1 MILNVSRSSGK
12 KKIETTPS
20 VSGSLTY
27 TGKAQSPTWVNYNS
41 EQLIISGTTSAT
53 NAGTYQAAFTPAANY
68 KWSDNSTGARF
79 VTWTIEKA
87 AGSLSLSASSGTIIG
102 KNDTLTFTVTRAGDG
117 EISVSSSDTSYATAS
132 ISGTTVTVTPQGY
145 GTATITV
152 SVAADTNHTAP
163 DNKTYSVTVDYRY
176 LYNNG
181 TEYTDF
187 TGAFQA
193 MARTLEPGTG
203 GSKAPGISKGTSSIT
218 VKQNG
223 NSTGTEGLGGVAYWV
238 NQIDLTNY
246 STLRVSGSFKG
257 NSWSG
262 IGVWSSMSGY
272 VWDNQAAN
280 SFTAGTIDISDLSGK
295 YYIGFWVYYKG
306 TSLSFSSVRLE

>member
-1 MILNVSRSSGK
+1 MILNVSRASGK
-12 KKIETTPS
+12 KKIETVPS
-20 VSGSLTY
+20 VSGTLTY

-41 EQLIISGTTSAT
+41 EQLAISGTTSAT
-53 NAGTYQAAFTPAANY
+53 NAGTYQAAFTPTAKY
-68 KWSDNSTGARF
+68 KWSDNSTGAKF
-79 VTWTIEKA
+79 VTWTIGKA

-102 KNDTLTFTVTRAGDG
+102 KNNTLTFTVTRAGDG
-117 EISVSSSDTSYATAS
+117 KISVSSSNTSYATAS
-132 ISGTTVTVTPQGY
+132 VSGTTVTVTSKGY

-152 SVAADTNHTAP
+152 SVAAGTNHTAP
-163 DNKTYSVTVDYRY
+163 SNKTYSVTVGYRY

-187 TGAFQA
+187 TGALTA
-193 MARTLEPGTG
+193 IARALESGTS
-203 GSKAPGISKGTSSIT
+203 SKAPGISKGTSSIT

-223 NSTGTEGLGGVAYWV
+223 NSTGTEGLCGVAYWA
-238 NQIDLTNY
+238 NLIDLTNY
-246 STLRVSGSFKG
+246 STLRVSGSFDG
-257 NSWSG
+257 DAWSG

-272 VWDNQAAN
+272 VWDNMAAK
-280 SFTAGTIDISDLSGK
+280 SYTSGAIDISKLSGK